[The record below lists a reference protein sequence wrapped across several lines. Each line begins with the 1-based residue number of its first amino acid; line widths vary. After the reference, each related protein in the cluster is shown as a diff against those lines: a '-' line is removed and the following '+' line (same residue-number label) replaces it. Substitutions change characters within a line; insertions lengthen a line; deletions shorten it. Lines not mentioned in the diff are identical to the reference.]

1 MIISFDRIGLIEYL
15 NRIVFRKSKIHGL
28 FRRLQFDH
36 GDNKRAFHAIPKP
49 SLECAFSAS
58 LFSGGEHRLVDDRPD
73 DPGAAVSETLDAIS
87 GSKLLLAQ
95 LK

>member
-1 MIISFDRIGLIEYL
+1 MRFLG
-15 NRIVFRKSKIHGL
+15 VFVL
-28 FRRLQFDH
+28 
-36 GDNKRAFHAIPKP
+36 
-49 SLECAFSAS
+49 
-58 LFSGGEHRLVDDRPD
+58 GGEHRLVDDQPD